1 MNNSM
6 MQSIECTASIDE
18 QGQLR
23 LDQPLS
29 VGKHD
34 RVRVIV
40 LFSEDVLPEDE
51 SNESIAAGLRRSLQ
65 EFREGQSIPLANLW
79 DGMDVE

>member
-1 MNNSM
+1 

-29 VGKHD
+29 IGKRD

-40 LFSEDVLPEDE
+40 LIGGDKLPEDE
-51 SNESIAAGLRRSLQ
+51 SDASIAAGLQRSLQ
-65 EFREGQSIPLANLW
+65 EFREEHVIPLANLW
-79 DGMDVE
+79 DDIDVE

>member
-1 MNNSM
+1 

-29 VGKHD
+29 IGKRD

-40 LFSEDVLPEDE
+40 LFSEDELPEDE
-51 SNESIAAGLRRSLQ
+51 SDESIAAGLRRSLQ
-65 EFREGQSIPLANLW
+65 EFREGQVIPLANLW
-79 DGMDVE
+79 DDIDVE